1 MNTVSFPCTLFCLTS
16 LIWQSLYQV
25 SVCLN
30 AMASAV
36 MSSCVFH
43 LKFFSQRH
51 HTVNWSQFIF
61 SSCGLSLRQSRLHMV
76 MHLPLTGCKKT
87 SVWLS
92 RMSRNLIRTSRSLT
106 WLVQGR
112 AHFSLPSNTVIKQMK
127 AGTRF
132 KSSYP
137 FVLNEGSCK

>member
-1 MNTVSFPCTLFCLTS
+1 MNTVSFPCSLFCLTS

-43 LKFFSQRH
+43 LKFFFH
-51 HTVNWSQFIF
+51 HTVNWSQLIF
-61 SSCGLSLRQSRLHMV
+61 SSCGLSLSSQGCIIMV